1 MKAHDLNR
9 LDRRA
14 VRAAFARAAATY
26 DGAAVLQREVADRLL
41 ARLDYI
47 NLRPARLLDLG
58 CGTGY
63 LTRLLSRR
71 YASAQVVALDLALPM
86 LQAAR
91 RQTTARLPFG
101 IGRRLGR
108 CRYANADAEA
118 LPFADAAFDLVVSN
132 LTLQWCNPDRV
143 FRECRRVLRPGGLF
157 LFTTFGPDTLKEL
170 RSAWRAVDSEVH
182 VHDFIDMH
190 DLGDALVRARFADP
204 VMDMEPLTLT
214 YAKVAGL
221 LRDLKAIGAH
231 NALASRRQALTGK
244 DQFARFEQAY
254 ESFRDSAG
262 RLPAS
267 HEVIFGHAWIPEHS
281 GTSIQPAN
289 GQFAVPLT
297 AIRRRSL

>member
-1 MKAHDLNR
+1 MSAPDLNP

-14 VRAAFARAAATY
+14 VRDSFARAAATY
-26 DGAAVLQREVADRLL
+26 DDAAVLQREVADRLL

-47 NLRPARLLDLG
+47 NLRPLRILDLG

-71 YASAQVVALDLALPM
+71 YPSAQIVALDLALPM
-86 LQAAR
+86 VQAAR
-91 RQTTARLPFG
+91 RHTTARLPFG
-101 IGRRLGR
+101 FGRRLSR

-118 LPFADAAFDLVVSN
+118 LPLSDTSFDLVVSN
-132 LTLQWCNPDRV
+132 LTLQWCDPDRV

-170 RSAWRAVDSEVH
+170 RTAWRAVDSRVH

-204 VMDMEPLTLT
+204 VMDMELLMLT

-231 NALASRRQALTGK
+231 NAAAGRRQALTGK
-244 DQFARFEQAY
+244 GRFAHFEQAY
-254 ESFRDSAG
+254 EVFRHSDG

-281 GTSIQPAN
+281 TGQVEPEN
-289 GQFAVPLT
+289 GQIAVPLT
-297 AIRRRSL
+297 ALRRRPG

>member
-1 MKAHDLNR
+1 MKASDLNH

-26 DGAAVLQREVADRLL
+26 DDAAVLQREVADRLL

-47 NLRPARLLDLG
+47 NLRPMRLLDLG
-58 CGTGY
+58 CGTGS
-63 LTRLLSRR
+63 LARRLSRR
-71 YASAQVVALDLALPM
+71 YASAEIVALDLALPM
-86 LQAAR
+86 VQAAR

-101 IGRRLGR
+101 FGARLSR
-108 CRYANADAEA
+108 CRYANGDAES
-118 LPFADAAFDLVVSN
+118 LPFADACFDLVVSN
-132 LTLQWCNPDRV
+132 LTLQWCDPERV

-170 RSAWRAVDSEVH
+170 RAAWRAVDRQVH

-204 VMDMEPLTLT
+204 VMDVEPLTLT
-214 YAKVAGL
+214 YAKVSGL

-231 NALASRRQALTGK
+231 NAVVNRRQALTGK

-254 ESFRDSAG
+254 ERFRDSAG

-267 HEVIFGHAWIPEHS
+267 HEVIFGHAWIPEH
-281 GTSIQPAN
+281 GDAVAGPAS

-297 AIRRRSL
+297 ALRRRPG

>member
-1 MKAHDLNR
+1 MSASGLNP
-9 LDRRA
+9 LDRHA
-14 VRAAFARAAATY
+14 VRDSFARAAATY
-26 DGAAVLQREVADRLL
+26 DDAAVLQREVADRLQ

-47 NLRPARLLDLG
+47 NLRPLRVLDLG

-71 YASAQVVALDLALPM
+71 YSSAQIVALDLALPM
-86 LQAAR
+86 VQAAR
-91 RQTTARLPFG
+91 LHTTARLPFG
-101 IGRRLGR
+101 FGRRLSR

-118 LPFADAAFDLVVSN
+118 LPLPDASFDLVVSN
-132 LTLQWCNPDRV
+132 LTLQWCDPDRV

-170 RSAWRAVDSEVH
+170 RTAWRAADSRVH

-204 VMDMEPLTLT
+204 VVDMEPLTLT
-214 YAKVAGL
+214 YPTVAGL

-231 NALASRRQALTGK
+231 NAAASRRQTLTGK
-244 DQFARFEQAY
+244 GQFARFEQAY
-254 ESFRDSAG
+254 EAFRRSDG

-267 HEVIFGHAWIPEHS
+267 HEVIFGHAWIPEH
-281 GTSIQPAN
+281 GTGRVEPAN

-297 AIRRRSL
+297 ALRRRPG